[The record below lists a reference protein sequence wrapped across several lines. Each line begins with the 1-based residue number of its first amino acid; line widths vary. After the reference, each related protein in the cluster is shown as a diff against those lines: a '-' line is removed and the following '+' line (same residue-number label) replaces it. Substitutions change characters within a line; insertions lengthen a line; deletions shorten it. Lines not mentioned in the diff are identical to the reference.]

1 MKKQIKHPPLPPEL
15 AHKNRL
21 TIIVWSVLRL
31 LVIGVAIRSAFTQQW
46 ESFFTCL
53 LTLILFMAPSFVER
67 RLHIKLPTALEI
79 TVLIFIFCAEVLGEI
94 ACFYIKYPLW
104 DTMLHTV
111 NGFLFAAFGFC
122 LVDLLNENRSIKF
135 RLSPNFLALVAFC
148 FSMTI
153 GIFWEFFE
161 FTMDHLFSLDMQ
173 KDTVLTA
180 FQSVTLDETR
190 QNIPVAVQEIT
201 RTVIETADGTK
212 HVISGYL
219 DIGLTDT
226 LKDLFVNF
234 IGAAVFSVLG
244 RIYVRQRG
252 RHSIAAAFIP
262 VVSPSGAAEAEDT
275 EGLSEYE
282 TEACKAELEG

>member
-1 MKKQIKHPPLPPEL
+1 MKQ
-15 AHKNRL
+15 HKNPTLGELIGQIREHRA
-21 TIIVWSVLRL
+21 TFIVWMILRI
-31 LVIGVAIRSAFTQQW
+31 LVIGIAVRSAHTHQW
-46 ESFFTCL
+46 ERFFTCI
-53 LTLILFMAPSFVER
+53 LTLILFLAPSFVQKKLR
-67 RLHIKLPTALEI
+67 IKLPTALEI

-122 LVDLLNENRSIKF
+122 LVDLLNENHSVKF
-135 RLSPNFLALVAFC
+135 HLSPSFLALVAFC

-161 FTMDHLFSLDMQ
+161 YAMDHLFALDMQ
-173 KDTVLTA
+173 KDTILTA

-190 QNIPVAVQEIT
+190 QNNPVAVQDIT
-201 RTVIETADGTK
+201 RTVIETADGTQYALD
-212 HVISGYL
+212 GYL

-234 IGAAVFSVLG
+234 IGAAVFSLLG

-252 RHSIAAAFIP
+252 KNSIAAAFIP
-262 VVSPSGAAEAEDT
+262 VVAVSEAQRAADT
-275 EGLSEYE
+275 ENRGNL
-282 TEACKAELEG
+282 

>member
-1 MKKQIKHPPLPPEL
+1 MKKHKRRSAVPPEL

-31 LVIGVAIRSAFTQQW
+31 LVIGVAVRSVFMQQW
-46 ESFFTCL
+46 ERFFTCL

-122 LVDLLNENRSIKF
+122 LVDLLNENRSVKF
-135 RLSPNFLALVAFC
+135 RLSPDFLALVAFC

-161 FTMDHLFSLDMQ
+161 FSMDHLFALDMQ
-173 KDTVLTA
+173 KDTVLAA

-190 QNIPVAVQEIT
+190 QNIPVAVQDIT

-212 HVISGYL
+212 YVIDGYL

-234 IGAAVFSVLG
+234 IGAAVFSLLG

-252 RHSIAAAFIP
+252 KNSIAAAFIP
-262 VVSPSGAAEAEDT
+262 IVSPSAAETEST
-275 EGLSEYE
+275 EGLSQYGTQEYE
-282 TEACKAELEG
+282 SELEG

>member
-1 MKKQIKHPPLPPEL
+1 MTKQLHSAIREEFRR
-15 AHKNRL
+15 KNRL
-21 TIIVWSVLRL
+21 TVIVWIVLRI
-31 LVIGVAIRSAFTQQW
+31 LVVGIAVRSVYTQQW
-46 ESFFTCL
+46 ERFFTCL
-53 LTLILFMAPSFVER
+53 LTLTLFMSPSFVEHK
-67 RLHIKLPTALEI
+67 LHIKLPTALEI

-122 LVDLLNENRSIKF
+122 LVDLLNENRSAKF
-135 RLSPNFLALVAFC
+135 HLSPSFLALVAFC

-161 FTMDHLFSLDMQ
+161 YTMDHLFALDMQ
-173 KDTVLTA
+173 KDTILTA
-180 FQSVTLDETR
+180 FHSVTLDETR
-190 QNIPVAVQEIT
+190 QNIPVAVQDIT
-201 RTVIETADGTK
+201 RTTVETADGTQYALD
-212 HVISGYL
+212 GYL

-234 IGAAVFSVLG
+234 IGAAVFSLLG

-252 RHSIAAAFIP
+252 KNSIAAAFIP
-262 VVSPSGAAEAEDT
+262 VVAAAEEQET
-275 EGLSEYE
+275 EGLIQHE
-282 TEACKAELEG
+282 TEAYETNPEG

>member
-1 MKKQIKHPPLPPEL
+1 MKKHRRRSAVPPEL
-15 AHKNRL
+15 ANKNRL

-31 LVIGVAIRSAFTQQW
+31 LVIGVAVRSVFMQQW
-46 ESFFTCL
+46 ERFFTCL

-161 FTMDHLFSLDMQ
+161 FSMDHLFALDMQ
-173 KDTVLTA
+173 KDTVLAA

-190 QNIPVAVQEIT
+190 QNIPVAVQDIT
-201 RTVIETADGTK
+201 RTVIETADGAK
-212 HVISGYL
+212 YVIDGYL

-234 IGAAVFSVLG
+234 IGAAVFSLLG

-252 RHSIAAAFIP
+252 KNSIAAAFIP
-262 VVSPSGAAEAEDT
+262 IVSPSAAETEST
-275 EGLSEYE
+275 EGLSQYGTQEYE
-282 TEACKAELEG
+282 SELEG

>member
-1 MKKQIKHPPLPPEL
+1 
-15 AHKNRL
+15 
-21 TIIVWSVLRL
+21 
-31 LVIGVAIRSAFTQQW
+31 
-46 ESFFTCL
+46 
-53 LTLILFMAPSFVER
+53 
-67 RLHIKLPTALEI
+67 
-79 TVLIFIFCAEVLGEI
+79 
-94 ACFYIKYPLW
+94 
-104 DTMLHTV
+104 MLHTV

-161 FTMDHLFSLDMQ
+161 FTMDHLFALDMQ
-173 KDTVLTA
+173 KDTVLAA

-190 QNIPVAVQEIT
+190 QNIPVAVQDIT
-201 RTVIETADGTK
+201 RTVIETADGAK
-212 HVISGYL
+212 YVIDGYL

-234 IGAAVFSVLG
+234 IGAAVFSLLG

-252 RHSIAAAFIP
+252 KNSIAAAFIP
-262 VVSPSGAAEAEDT
+262 IVSPSAAETEST
-275 EGLSEYE
+275 EGLSQYGTQEYE
-282 TEACKAELEG
+282 SELEG

>member
-1 MKKQIKHPPLPPEL
+1 MKKHRRRSAVPPEL

-31 LVIGVAIRSAFTQQW
+31 LVIGVAVRSVFMQQW
-46 ESFFTCL
+46 ERFFTCL

-104 DTMLHTV
+104 D
-111 NGFLFAAFGFC
+111 
-122 LVDLLNENRSIKF
+122 
-135 RLSPNFLALVAFC
+135 FLALVAFC
-148 FSMTI
+148 VSMTI

-161 FTMDHLFSLDMQ
+161 FTMDHLFALDMQ
-173 KDTVLTA
+173 KDTVLAA

-190 QNIPVAVQEIT
+190 QNIPVAVQDIT
-201 RTVIETADGTK
+201 RTVIETADGAK
-212 HVISGYL
+212 YVIDGYL

-234 IGAAVFSVLG
+234 IGAAVFSLLG

-252 RHSIAAAFIP
+252 KNSIAAAFIP
-262 VVSPSGAAEAEDT
+262 IVSPSAAETEST
-275 EGLSEYE
+275 EGLSQYGTQEYE
-282 TEACKAELEG
+282 SELEG

>member
-1 MKKQIKHPPLPPEL
+1 MRKKQKQGREL
-15 AHKNRL
+15 AAEIKKNRK
-21 TIIVWSVLRL
+21 TFIVWSVLRV
-31 LVIGVAIRSAFTQQW
+31 LVIGVAVRSAFTEQW
-46 ESFFTCL
+46 ESFFTCM
-53 LTLILFMAPSFVER
+53 LTLILFLAPTFVEKK
-67 RLHIKLPTALEI
+67 LHIKLPTALEI

-122 LVDLLNENRSIKF
+122 LVDLFNENRNVKF
-135 RLSPNFLALVAFC
+135 SLSPHFLALTAFC

-161 FTMDHLFSLDMQ
+161 FSMDHLFALDMQ
-173 KDTVLTA
+173 KDTLLTA

-190 QNIPVAVQEIT
+190 RNIPIVVQNITE
-201 RTVIETADGTK
+201 TVIETADGGQY
-212 HVISGYL
+212 ILDGYL

-234 IGAAVFSVLG
+234 IGAAVFSVIG
-244 RIYVRQRG
+244 RIYVQQRG
-252 RHSIAAAFIP
+252 KNRFAAAFIP
-262 VVSPSGAAEAEDT
+262 VVEQPEPLAAEDA
-275 EGLSEYE
+275 
-282 TEACKAELEG
+282 